1 MGVSLDGME
10 LVMAEEQDIEQE
22 SIIQKWAP
30 YLVGVVLVVA
40 VGFYISQFHDGL
52 STDQGTWG
60 EFGDFVG
67 GAVNPI
73 IGFFTIWLLAVS
85 LRQNHKALR
94 QANTAL
100 AQAKA
105 ELELTRIAVED
116 AKQMQAATETALKA
130 QTAIAENARDMNNAI
145 AIYKGLDEDV
155 MRLTQRIEAEGKE
168 ADVIKQMKTSLI
180 ITNAQKQMLASAL
193 SRETYRLIQ
202 AYTAEDV
209 RAKHT
214 KEIDEIFA
222 RNNKTYSKEVYNK
235 EKP

>member
-1 MGVSLDGME
+1 
-10 LVMAEEQDIEQE
+10 MAEKQDIEQE
-22 SIIQKWAP
+22 SFIQKWAP

-73 IGFFTIWLLAVS
+73 VGFFTIWLLAVS
-85 LRQNHKALR
+85 LRQNHKALS

-116 AKQMQAATETALKA
+116 AKKMQAATETALKA

-145 AIYKGLDEDV
+145 AIYRGLDEDV
-155 MRLTQRIEAEGKE
+155 MRLTERIEAVEAEGE
-168 ADVIKQMKTSLI
+168 ETDVIKQMKTSLI

-202 AYTAEDV
+202 AYTTEDV